1 MMRAGVLGLIA
12 ALAMMAGAVHAGAPK
27 PVIERAIKGERC
39 VEDTDYMRRNHMELL
54 KHHRDRTVHE
64 GIRTKRHSLKE
75 CIECHASKTNNSV
88 ADSKDNF
95 CVSCHSY
102 ASVKIDCFE
111 CHATKPKAG
120 SMPHAMAGS
129 GEARGLKA
137 MLAHKD
143 AMPKA
148 TISEESAR

>member
-1 MMRAGVLGLIA
+1 MMRASILGLIA
-12 ALAMMAGAVHAGAPK
+12 ALVVTAGAAHAGAPK
-27 PVIERAIKGERC
+27 PAIERAIKGERC

-64 GIRTKRHSLKE
+64 GVRTRQHSLKE
-75 CIECHASKTNNSV
+75 CIECHASKTNHSV

-111 CHATKPKAG
+111 CHATKPKSGANQPTLVG
-120 SMPHAMAGS
+120 SS
-129 GEARGLKA
+129 EASRLKA
-137 MLAHKD
+137 MLGPGA
-143 AMPKA
+143 
-148 TISEESAR
+148 SAQASAPQEVAR